1 MQETQFLSLDRED
14 PLEIATHSSILAWR
28 IPWTEEPGMLQSM
41 GLQRGRH
48 DWANNTF
55 TLILTDVRWYLIV
68 VLICISL
75 IISDVEHL
83 FNMLFGHF
91 YVFFGETTVFTSS
104 THFFHWAVFW
114 YWPSWAVCTFWKV
127 IPSWSL
133 CLQIFSPILRVVF
146 SCSIWFPLLCKSFW
160 V

>member
-1 MQETQFLSLDRED
+1 MFVCFCFVLFCFDDGHSGWRTSLLAQRVKNLPAMQETQFLSLDWED
-14 PLEIATHSSILAWR
+14 PLEIATHSSILPWR
-28 IPWTEEPGMLQSM
+28 IPSTEEPGMLQSM

-68 VLICISL
+68 VLICIYL

-91 YVFFGETTVFTSS
+91 YVFFGETTVFRSY
-104 THFFHWAVFW
+104 THFFIGLFFDIDLHELFVHFE
-114 YWPSWAVCTFWKV
+114 K
-127 IPSWSL
+127 
-133 CLQIFSPILRVVF
+133 
-146 SCSIWFPLLCKSFW
+146 
-160 V
+160 